1 MVEEYFE
8 DYTNKYYEM
17 KKALKRY
24 IEAKEDYYHLT
35 GINLDDMP
43 KGNQKPLGLDDL
55 LGNIEQLNNEY
66 IARSKE
72 LEEAEEKC
80 RRDISKLKNPIYR
93 AIIEYAYLNF
103 ESNKEIS
110 DSLTEYH
117 NKNYSLGYIKILK
130 SRAVNKFNELI
141 TNNN

>member
-8 DYTNKYYEM
+8 DYTNRYYEM

-66 IARSKE
+66 IARKKE

-80 RRDISKLKNPIYR
+80 RRNINKLKNPIYR
-93 AIIEYAYLNF
+93 AIMEYAYLRF
-103 ESNKEIS
+103 ESNKDIAE
-110 DSLTEYH
+110 SLNEYH

-130 SRAVNKFNELI
+130 SRATSKFIELI

>member
-24 IEAKEDYYHLT
+24 IEAKEDYCHLT
-35 GINLDDMP
+35 GINYDDMP
-43 KGNQKPLGLDDL
+43 KGKQKPLGLDDL
-55 LGNIEQLNNEY
+55 LSNIEQLSNEY

-80 RRDISKLKNPIYR
+80 RRDINKLKNPIHR

-103 ESNKEIS
+103 ENNKDIAE
-110 DSLTEYH
+110 SLKEYH
-117 NKNYSLGYIKILK
+117 NKSYSLGYIKILK
-130 SRAVNKFNELI
+130 SRAVSKFAELI
-141 TNNN
+141 TINN

>member
-35 GINLDDMP
+35 GVNIDDMP
-43 KGNQKPLGLDDL
+43 KGNSKPLGLDDL
-55 LGNIEQLNNEY
+55 LGNIEQLSNEY

-72 LEEAEEKC
+72 LEEAEAKC
-80 RRDISKLKNPIYR
+80 RKDISKLKNPMHR

-103 ESNKEIS
+103 ESNKEIAE
-110 DSLTEYH
+110 SLAEYH

-130 SRAVNKFNELI
+130 FRAVNKFIELI
-141 TNNN
+141 TDNN

>member
-66 IARSKE
+66 IARKKE

-80 RRDISKLKNPIYR
+80 RRK
-93 AIIEYAYLNF
+93 AYLDNR
-103 ESNKEIS
+103 
-110 DSLTEYH
+110 
-117 NKNYSLGYIKILK
+117 
-130 SRAVNKFNELI
+130 SRATYRMRRRYWTFSSSAVCSG
-141 TNNN
+141 